1 MTSKLS
7 RTDVVALIDL
17 LKDFEKLCEE
27 RQIKF
32 KNYTPEQIMEFLMLY
47 RAYKGGKI
55 DPPPF

>member
-1 MTSKLS
+1 MTNRLP
-7 RTDVVALIDL
+7 RADVVALIDL
-17 LKDFEKLCEE
+17 LKDFEKLCED

-47 RAYKGGKI
+47 RKYRAGSI